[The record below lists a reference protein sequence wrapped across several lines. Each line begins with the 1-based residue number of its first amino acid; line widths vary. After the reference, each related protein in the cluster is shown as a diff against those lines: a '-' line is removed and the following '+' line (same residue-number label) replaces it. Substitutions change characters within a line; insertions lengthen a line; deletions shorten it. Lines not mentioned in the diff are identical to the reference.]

1 MRQEGKSEAGLVAGR
16 VWPRWLATVGHDPES
31 HKQRG
36 QESLFSTGDLLGEF
50 PAKCQCVF
58 SLCSPKK

>member
-36 QESLFSTGDLLGEF
+36 QESVLNWRPTGGIS
-50 PAKCQCVF
+50 CQMSVCVF
-58 SLCSPKK
+58 SLFT